1 MRVGDEEDAREAV
14 KETVQEL
21 VREFTQKSAIHLFLF
36 FILSVPIFHAMF
48 TEGSPPGNFP
58 KGLWNQILILSA
70 ALWFLNTI
78 PLTVRLF
85 KFLKAL
91 NREKYKLPE
100 YSKPSNKMEIKV
112 DKTATTLLYILS
124 FFIPFAGFI
133 VGAIYL
139 SKDEEHYKH
148 IGKNCL
154 IFSVMNIVFGS
165 IMVVARKAG

>member
-1 MRVGDEEDAREAV
+1 MAIDWEAIS
-14 KETVQEL
+14 KEKEL
-21 VREFTQKSAIHLFLF
+21 GKKA
-36 FILSVPIFHAMF
+36 
-48 TEGSPPGNFP
+48 
-58 KGLWNQILILSA
+58 GLPNEMDI
-70 ALWFLNTI
+70 
-78 PLTVRLF
+78 
-85 KFLKAL
+85 
-91 NREKYKLPE
+91 
-100 YSKPSNKMEIKV
+100 MV

-165 IMVVARKAG
+165 IMVVAIIAG

>member
-1 MRVGDEEDAREAV
+1 MEKDKG
-14 KETVQEL
+14 KEYL
-21 VREFTQKSAIHLFLF
+21 KLH
-36 FILSVPIFHAMF
+36 
-48 TEGSPPGNFP
+48 P
-58 KGLWNQILILSA
+58 KKK
-70 ALWFLNTI
+70 
-78 PLTVRLF
+78 R
-85 KFLKAL
+85 
-91 NREKYKLPE
+91 
-100 YSKPSNKMEIKV
+100 MEIKV

-165 IMVVARKAG
+165 IMVVAIIAG